1 MGGGGG
7 GGGGRGA
14 GSLGKARSVE
24 GQLRTWGTPPGAG
37 REGGGVGVGGG
48 EASGGGAEGARLEEA
63 GLQELRGQ
71 LRDPSRLGRAVR
83 ERPGMRRMAPEKSS
97 PKI

>member
-1 MGGGGG
+1 MGV
-7 GGGGRGA
+7 GGRGA
-14 GSLGKARSVE
+14 ARGKSRKGE
-24 GQLRTWGTPPGAG
+24 GRGGAAERTWGTPPGAG
-37 REGGGVGVGGG
+37 HEGGVGVGGG
-48 EASGGGAEGARLEEA
+48 EASGGGAEGARLEGA

-83 ERPGMRRMAPEKSS
+83 ERPGMRGTAPEKSS